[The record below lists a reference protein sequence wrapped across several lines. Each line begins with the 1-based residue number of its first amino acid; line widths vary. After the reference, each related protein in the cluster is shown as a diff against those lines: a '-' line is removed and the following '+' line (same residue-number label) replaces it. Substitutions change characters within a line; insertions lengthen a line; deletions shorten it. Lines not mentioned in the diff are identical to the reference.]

1 MDRSDVARWPTG
13 ALAVLT
19 LAACLS
25 LPPCLASAPIQR
37 RVIVKMR
44 GGREVI
50 ALSAAEA
57 AALAAAPAPP
67 PAAARSSNLLPAPA
81 MRSIPVLARSSI
93 IPDLVAALGSRQGA
107 HCNEGCIRS
116 VHITPDCQPCRCNLL
131 QRGSSANPTN
141 APLLCPAQTLS
152 MPRRTTL
159 CCRSGRRTMP
169 CLGRV
174 PLEPGCLGGIGLW
187 EPRREL
193 AALLDRRRVWPLW
206 HTPLSSETACR
217 KQWAMQAVG
226 AEAAWDLS
234 VGGRASTAAFA
245 PSSTPGP
252 PHPPSSLPGMAK
264 GLDSGR
270 KSISTDSVTV
280 CVVDS
285 GESQLGRAGAAR
297 AARALSCACCPCQGS
312 GPPSTCQPLRWT
324 PDPLLQASTTPTPS
338 WLPAF
343 TRWWAPT

>member
-1 MDRSDVARWPTG
+1 
-13 ALAVLT
+13 
-19 LAACLS
+19 
-25 LPPCLASAPIQR
+25 
-37 RVIVKMR
+37 
-44 GGREVI
+44 
-50 ALSAAEA
+50 
-57 AALAAAPAPP
+57 
-67 PAAARSSNLLPAPA
+67 
-81 MRSIPVLARSSI
+81 
-93 IPDLVAALGSRQGA
+93 
-107 HCNEGCIRS
+107 
-116 VHITPDCQPCRCNLL
+116 
-131 QRGSSANPTN
+131 
-141 APLLCPAQTLS
+141 
-152 MPRRTTL
+152 
-159 CCRSGRRTMP
+159 MP

-174 PLEPGCLGGIGLW
+174 PLEPGRLGGIGLW

-252 PHPPSSLPGMAK
+252 PQPPSSLPGMAK

-324 PDPLLQASTTPTPS
+324 LRPPFAGIDYTHTELAASLHPLVGTNVINASDSVMDALGHGTHIAGGHGLWGSPGGPPGCS
-338 WLPAF
+338 RGRLAAASSRHGSAHQRCLAPALLHPAALHERFDRLPNCVAF
-343 TRWWAPT
+343 QVTGAMREAGPCLRAVDGQ